1 MQRTTRLH
9 AEQKHSLA
17 LPSLMCDT
25 AVLWQ
30 DAVFFVS
37 MQVLGVHP
45 GEFFIKTDLGRFC
58 VFCALV
64 LRTALG
70 MLALVVLQVLC
81 RTLSTNV
88 YRRSMPALQHA
99 RVATCGMQQ
108 SARNA
113 RSNCG
118 NRMRSVQRPSPTVR
132 CGVVLLSRQARLI
145 RPMGASAPPGLR
157 FARALQ
163 HVKLRCG
170 AFASGE
176 ARADRGAAACDT
188 ACTANASRVY
198 PHARGGA
205 HDQPV
210 VALKPQDGASR

>member
-17 LPSLMCDT
+17 LPSLTCDT

-64 LRTALG
+64 LRTGLG

-88 YRRSMPALQHA
+88 YRRNMPALQTCP
-99 RVATCGMQQ
+99 RCNMRYATE
-108 SARNA
+108 RT
-113 RSNCG
+113 
-118 NRMRSVQRPSPTVR
+118 QRTQT
-132 CGVVLLSRQARLI
+132 LW
-145 RPMGASAPPGLR
+145 
-157 FARALQ
+157 
-163 HVKLRCG
+163 
-170 AFASGE
+170 
-176 ARADRGAAACDT
+176 
-188 ACTANASRVY
+188 
-198 PHARGGA
+198 
-205 HDQPV
+205 
-210 VALKPQDGASR
+210 

>member
-17 LPSLMCDT
+17 LPSLTCDT
-25 AVLWQ
+25 AVLRQ

-64 LRTALG
+64 LRTGLG
-70 MLALVVLQVLC
+70 MLALVVLQVPALC
-81 RTLSTNV
+81 PQTCIVATCPRCNV
-88 YRRSMPALQHA
+88 QALQHA
-99 RVATCGMQQ
+99 VCNRAHATHA
-108 SARNA
+108 AR
-113 RSNCG
+113 NCG

-132 CGVVLLSRQARLI
+132 CGVVLLSRQAR
-145 RPMGASAPPGLR
+145 PMGAAAPPGLR

-170 AFASGE
+170 AVASGE

-210 VALKPQDGASR
+210 VALEPQDGASR